1 MMGRWGDGWMHD
13 GMMGG
18 WNGHMMSGPWDNN
31 GAQATPQPGYCWGC
45 GMHGWGMMQGWGTTD
60 GQSVVIPQSTPGADV
75 SFQRDVLPIFNDDCT
90 ACHGGTAGLYLDSY
104 AHLIQGGRSRAVV
117 VPGDPQSSLLIQYV
131 ASGYMPFRG
140 QRLTD
145 AEIQTLVN
153 WVAAGAKDN

>member
-1 MMGRWGDGWMHD
+1 
-13 GMMGG
+13 
-18 WNGHMMSGPWDNN
+18 
-31 GAQATPQPGYCWGC
+31 
-45 GMHGWGMMQGWGTTD
+45 MMQEWGYTG
-60 GQSVVIPQSTPGADV
+60 GQSVVIPPSTPGADV

-104 AHLIQGGRSRAVV
+104 AHLIQGGRSGAVV

-140 QRLTD
+140 QRLTN